1 MKEERHKK
9 EIETK
14 AFQDKQLQEKL
25 KKKEEAKLLKMYDFE
40 KINSDTLSFEE
51 QEKKKRE
58 YIHEKNKKNLTY
70 VK

>member
-25 KKKEEAKLLKMYDFE
+25 MKKEEAKLLKMYDFE

-58 YIHEKNKKNLTY
+58 YIHEKNK
-70 VK
+70 

>member
-14 AFQDKQLQEKL
+14 AFQDKQLQENL

-58 YIHEKNKKNLTY
+58 YIHEKNK
-70 VK
+70 

>member
-25 KKKEEAKLLKMYDFE
+25 MKKEEAKLFKMYDFE

-58 YIHEKNKKNLTY
+58 YIHEKNK
-70 VK
+70 

>member
-58 YIHEKNKKNLTY
+58 YIHEKNK
-70 VK
+70 